1 MYLIFTLIILTTLIG
16 FSNDFMHSNLAAL
29 IILLVLAAI
38 FLQKRKKLKKPEI
51 NQIVPSQTYSDQDLQ
66 KNYIDQIDDLII
78 VINSF
83 NIITFANMAAK
94 TFYSSNIIGKNII
107 SLIRIPELT
116 DKIDDC
122 RFKKNSQHIEF
133 EQKLPILQFFKVR
146 ISNLNEQ
153 SLMLVVKN
161 YTEIKKA
168 ENLRSDFIANVSHQL
183 KTPLVSIKGFLESI
197 AGPAKD
203 DAKAQQKFIKIM
215 QEESNKMEDLI
226 EDLMSL
232 SRIESQAHIQPKDK
246 VDIKLILNN
255 LVEST
260 AKVAEKKH
268 ISIELNSN
276 HNNHYVLGDSVKIT
290 EVCQNILDNAIKYSD
305 KNKKIYIS
313 TFVKNGVL
321 EKEAIGISIKDQGM
335 GISREEIH
343 RITERFYR
351 AENAI
356 KNKIKGTGLGLSIV
370 KHIINQ
376 HRGDLQITSKLGEG
390 SEFVIYLLKY

>member
-1 MYLIFTLIILTTLIG
+1 M
-16 FSNDFMHSNLAAL
+16 
-29 IILLVLAAI
+29 
-38 FLQKRKKLKKPEI
+38 
-51 NQIVPSQTYSDQDLQ
+51 
-66 KNYIDQIDDLII
+66 
-78 VINSF
+78 
-83 NIITFANMAAK
+83 
-94 TFYSSNIIGKNII
+94 
-107 SLIRIPELT
+107 
-116 DKIDDC
+116 
-122 RFKKNSQHIEF
+122 
-133 EQKLPILQFFKVR
+133 
-146 ISNLNEQ
+146 
-153 SLMLVVKN
+153 
-161 YTEIKKA
+161 
-168 ENLRSDFIANVSHQL
+168 
-183 KTPLVSIKGFLESI
+183 ESI

-203 DAKAQQKFIKIM
+203 DATTQQKFIKIM

-232 SRIESQAHIQPKDK
+232 SRIESQAHIQHKDK

-260 AKVAEKKH
+260 AKVAEKKY

-276 HNNHYVLGDSVKIT
+276 HNNHYILGDSVKIT
-290 EVCQNILDNAIKYSD
+290 EVFQNILDNAIKYSD

-356 KNKIKGTGLGLSIV
+356 KNKIKGTGLGL
-370 KHIINQ
+370 
-376 HRGDLQITSKLGEG
+376 
-390 SEFVIYLLKY
+390 